1 MEPQAQTATYS
12 GWTLL
17 ELMGHNREAGYLS
30 TLYFGA
36 VALLQVDVPEI
47 PAREETLTRPQWVGS
62 QLLPVGTVIAKEA
75 IPGRSFMLNP
85 SAIYRA
91 HPATEEAVRAAIA
104 ANQPREIKVISI
116 PQSAQ
121 RTLLPGELNDDE
133 GTEDGSDTDDFD

>member
-1 MEPQAQTATYS
+1 MEQQTQTATYS

-17 ELMGHNREAGYLS
+17 ELMGHNREAGYLT

-47 PAREETLTRPQWVGS
+47 PAREETLTRPQWTDS
-62 QLLPVGTVIAKEA
+62 QLLPVGTVVQKEA

-121 RTLLPGELNDDE
+121 RTLLPGEQDEFEDD
-133 GTEDGSDTDDFD
+133 GDSSDDDL